1 MWINITDYHS
11 PHEYHKFCIMV
22 KAKIMTLS
30 DVVLNKYE
38 GNTK

>member
-1 MWINITDYHS
+1 MWINITDYRS